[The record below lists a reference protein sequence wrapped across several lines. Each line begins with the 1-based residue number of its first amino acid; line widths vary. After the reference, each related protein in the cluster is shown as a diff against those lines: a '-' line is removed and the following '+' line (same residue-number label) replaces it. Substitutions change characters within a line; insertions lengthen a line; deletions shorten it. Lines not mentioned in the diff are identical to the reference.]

1 MRKARKIELAK
12 IINKPSVD
20 IYLDDN
26 YDRFDTNI
34 EFYIDPT
41 HSLAISIDPSG
52 DIAWAYLWG
61 EHKDHGSGS
70 LFKRDDENE

>member
-1 MRKARKIELAK
+1 M
-12 IINKPSVD
+12 KPQVE

-41 HSLAISIDPSG
+41 HSLSISIDPSG
-52 DIAWAYLWG
+52 DISWAYLWG
-61 EHKDHGSGS
+61 EDKDHGSSS
-70 LFKRDDENE
+70 LFKKDDEND